1 MGSAYGS
8 ITDWRGGILVRRP
21 LLLAVLIG
29 LLVVAVVVPGASA
42 RKGADFA
49 APLSHAQEFAP
60 VNAPGA
66 GGYAEYWVD
75 GTTLNYR
82 IDVRKLTGPAIMAHI
97 HGPGDRHE
105 NVGISIWLCG
115 TTGFAGPAG
124 TPTCSSTTDGQ
135 LIAGSVTVTLAQ
147 LAMLEDKMGYTN
159 VHTALHPGGEVRG
172 QVLRVGKP

>member
-1 MGSAYGS
+1 M
-8 ITDWRGGILVRRP
+8 
-21 LLLAVLIG
+21 G
-29 LLVVAVVVPGASA
+29 LLVAAFVVPGASA
-42 RKGADFA
+42 GKDADFA
-49 APLSHAQEFAP
+49 APLSHAQEFGS

-75 GTTLNYR
+75 GSTLNYR
-82 IDVRKLTGPAIMAHI
+82 IDVRKLTGPALMAHI

-115 TTGFAGPAG
+115 TTGGFAGPAG
-124 TPTCSSTTDGQ
+124 TPTCSSLTDGL
-135 LIAGSVTVTLAQ
+135 LIDGSVAVTMEQ